1 MKIGFVAE
9 PYEEKNA
16 SGMGYVVMELMKNL
30 PLGPGDT
37 LVVYSSKPVSREL
50 VKTPFENVIVSRKFF
65 GKLARFFFMKKEVDV
80 LMFVAPLLPLVI
92 PRAIKPVMICQEL
105 GSQKTPVEGFKEK
118 CIAILRDQ
126 ILMPRSLARSAVV
139 IAASN
144 ATKADIHTYYRV
156 PDEKVKVVYDG
167 YQDLSVFKESAP
179 PVDAKMKPFFFFAG
193 KVKGR
198 KNVHGIVS
206 GFVSFKNRVKTDAK
220 LVIAGDYG
228 GDYYQKMK
236 KEIDDNHLSGDVFFP
251 GYTVGAS
258 LYAYYKNALALVFP
272 SFNEGFG
279 MPPVEAMSLGL
290 PVITSNLSS
299 MAEVAADAGL
309 LVNPYDVEDISRA
322 MERIYF
328 DVPFRE
334 ELVRRGYERAKDFSW
349 SKAAREV
356 MDIMK
361 AL

>member
-16 SGMGYVVMELMKNL
+16 SGMGYVVLELMKNL
-30 PLGPGDT
+30 PLGPDDT

-50 VKTPFENVIVSRKFF
+50 VKTPFENIIVSKKFF
-65 GKLARFFFMKKEVDV
+65 GKLLYLFFMKPEVDA
-80 LMFVAPLLPLVI
+80 LLFVAPLLPLI
-92 PRAIKPVMICQEL
+92 LPRKVKPVMICQEL

-118 CIAILRDQ
+118 CIAFLRDG
-126 ILMPRSLARSAVV
+126 ILMPISLSRSEIVV
-139 IAASN
+139 AASN
-144 ATKADIHTYYRV
+144 ATKVDIHTYYHV

-167 YQDLSVFKESAP
+167 YQDLSIYRDVPNK
-179 PVDAKMKPFFFFAG
+179 VDPSMKPFFFFAG

-198 KNVHGIVS
+198 KNVHGIAS
-206 GFVSFKNRVKTDAK
+206 GFVRFKNRVKNNAK

-228 GDYYQKMK
+228 GDYARNIMQ
-236 KEIDDNHLSGDVFFP
+236 EIKDNGWEKDVFWP
-251 GYTVGAS
+251 GYTVKEQ
-258 LYAYYKNALALVFP
+258 LYGYYTNALALVFP

-328 DVPFRE
+328 DQPFRE
-334 ELVRRGYERAKDFSW
+334 ELIRRGYERAKDFSW
-349 SKAAREV
+349 AKAAREV
-356 MDIMK
+356 MDILK